1 MMDPIHS
8 STYGQ
13 NGSSGESSY
22 SDNDYAA
29 ERVKKR
35 KSRLLREDKVVKE
48 DQ

>member
-22 SDNDYAA
+22 SGNDYTA
-29 ERVKKR
+29 ERVKK
-35 KSRLLREDKVVKE
+35 KE
-48 DQ
+48 VSFT

>member
-22 SDNDYAA
+22 SDNDYTA
-29 ERVKKR
+29 ERVLKKEV
-35 KSRLLREDKVVKE
+35 SFT
-48 DQ
+48 